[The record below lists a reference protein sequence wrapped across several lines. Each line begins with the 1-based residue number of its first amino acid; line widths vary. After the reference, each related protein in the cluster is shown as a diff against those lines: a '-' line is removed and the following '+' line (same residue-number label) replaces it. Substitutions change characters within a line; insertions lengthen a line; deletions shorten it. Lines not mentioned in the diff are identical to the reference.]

1 MYKRKKGDKRKKLK
15 TSDENLTTAEYTA
28 LNESVRILEG
38 TGDPLEDLKRMVL
51 MQRLEA
57 GIDRP
62 IEDLGFIRD
71 DNSDEFSFPPSQYE
85 HANVTFI
92 D

>member
-38 TGDPLEDLKRMVL
+38 TGDPLEDLKKMV
-51 MQRLEA
+51 
-57 GIDRP
+57 
-62 IEDLGFIRD
+62 
-71 DNSDEFSFPPSQYE
+71 
-85 HANVTFI
+85 
-92 D
+92 

>member
-28 LNESVRILEG
+28 LNESVRILVG

-71 DNSDEFSFPPSQYE
+71 DD
-85 HANVTFI
+85 
-92 D
+92 